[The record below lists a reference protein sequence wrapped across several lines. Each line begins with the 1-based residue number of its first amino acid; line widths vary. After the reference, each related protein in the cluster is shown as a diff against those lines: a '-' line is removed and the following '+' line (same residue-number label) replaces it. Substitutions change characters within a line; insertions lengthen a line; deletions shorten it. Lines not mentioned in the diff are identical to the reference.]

1 MSILNCGRY
10 YFLKCLLFENI
21 LKKFII
27 FLNLFLIL
35 VYQNKKNKKN
45 LIFKNIT
52 VKPQFQIL
60 FLIKDISP
68 TLHYF
73 ISIIMNIYMKHK
85 TWRLVTK

>member
-52 VKPQFQIL
+52 LNHNSK
-60 FLIKDISP
+60 
-68 TLHYF
+68 YF
-73 ISIIMNIYMKHK
+73 F
-85 TWRLVTK
+85 

>member
-35 VYQNKKNKKN
+35 VYQNKKNKKKLN
-45 LIFKNIT
+45 F
-52 VKPQFQIL
+52 
-60 FLIKDISP
+60 
-68 TLHYF
+68 
-73 ISIIMNIYMKHK
+73 
-85 TWRLVTK
+85 

>member
-10 YFLKCLLFENI
+10 HFLKCLLFKNI
-21 LKKFII
+21 LKKII
-27 FLNLFLIL
+27 FLIL

-52 VKPQFQIL
+52 VKPQFQIF